1 MIEDI
6 KRWLASQI
14 ININSVRHCVIK
26 PEDVRDPDRDPS
38 MIVYTWSSTLIHVY
52 LFTQLPR
59 LRIMKRILSEDTRLG
74 VGSLFILDDDLLPPD
89 GDRFT
94 PDDTLTSL
102 HALYK
107 DKIYTYWV
115 EEDAP
120 VIGQV
125 HFKVFG
131 RADQT
136 EVWYGPNVNIAH
148 LPSYRIWL
156 STPTSI
162 KGTWLIANFGTE
174 AFWKKSDVNATRDK
188 FRKKHHHN
196 KSFTWQ
202 YAWSGS
208 TTWADTSGEKVEPP
222 PPKPTSSKL
231 VQSLSLLG
239 LSENP
244 TFEDVKAAFRQMA
257 RELHPDVSELP
268 KEEAETR
275 FKLINEAYTYI
286 KTTNRWT

>member
-14 ININSVRHCVIK
+14 ININSVRNCVVK
-26 PEDVRDPDRDPS
+26 PEAARDPDRDPS
-38 MIVYTWSSTLIHVY
+38 LIVYTWSSTLIHIY
-52 LFTQLPR
+52 LLAQLPR
-59 LRIMKRILSEDTRLG
+59 LRTMKRIMSEDTRLG
-74 VGSLFILDDDLLPPD
+74 VGTLFILDDDLLPSD

-115 EEDAP
+115 EDDAP

-156 STPTSI
+156 STPSAI
-162 KGTWLIANFGTE
+162 KGNWLIANFGTE
-174 AFWKKSDVNATRDK
+174 AFWKKSDANAARDQ
-188 FRKKHHHN
+188 FRKKHHRN
-196 KSFTWQ
+196 TSATWQ

-208 TTWADTSGEKVEPP
+208 TTWAETGGEKIEP
-222 PPKPTSSKL
+222 PPKPPTSKL
-231 VQSLSLLG
+231 DQSLNLLG
-239 LSENP
+239 LSANP

-275 FKLINEAYTYI
+275 FKLLNEAYTYI